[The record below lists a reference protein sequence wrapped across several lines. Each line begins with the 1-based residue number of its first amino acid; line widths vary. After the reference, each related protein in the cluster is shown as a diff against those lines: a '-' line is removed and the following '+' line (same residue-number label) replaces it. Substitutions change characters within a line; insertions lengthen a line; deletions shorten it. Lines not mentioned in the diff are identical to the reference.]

1 MTDRLERLRAQRQA
15 EPAPVPAPAPAHA
28 PPQQN
33 GTYELNAVGRGN
45 GAPDDFYGEISS
57 IQESITQFNANVR
70 RISDLHS
77 SSLSAVGDGAGQQNL
92 ALLDDQVTQTR
103 DLGNQIKKRIET
115 LKKQPI
121 PRGQEARR
129 NQTTVVAK
137 QFVTA
142 LQNYTKVEQE
152 YRKKQRERVQR
163 QLKIVKPDATQDE
176 VNAVLDGEGGDQIFA
191 NAVSSS
197 TRYGESRAAY
207 REVQDRHNDIKKI
220 ERTLGE
226 VAQLMNDMSVLVE
239 QQGEA
244 VEDIEQKAQEVE
256 HNTAQ
261 GLTQTEKAVKY
272 ARSARGKRVICFWL
286 TILLLLIIAAAVAGS
301 ICGQGKCK

>member
-1 MTDRLERLRAQRQA
+1 MPLTIQDLKLEILKLFAA
-15 EPAPVPAPAPAHA
+15 AP
-28 PPQQN
+28 QN
-33 GTYELNAVGRGN
+33 GAYEMSAVGGSN
-45 GAPDDFYGEISS
+45 GATDDFFGEISS

-77 SSLSAVGDGAGQQNL
+77 SSLNAVVEGSGQQTL

-103 DLGNQIKKRIET
+103 DLGNQIKKRIEA

-137 QFVTA
+137 KFVTA

-163 QLKIVKPDATQDE
+163 QLKIVKPDATEQE
-176 VNAVLDGEGGDQIFA
+176 VEAVLEGEGGDQIFA
-191 NAVSSS
+191 DALTNTS
-197 TRYGESRAAY
+197 RYGESRAAY
-207 REVQDRHNDIKKI
+207 REVQDRHNDLKKI

-244 VEDIEQKAQEVE
+244 IDDTEKTTKEVE
-256 HNTAQ
+256 HNTEQ
-261 GLTQTEKAVKY
+261 GLTQTDKAVKY

-286 TILLLLIIAAAVAGS
+286 TVLLLVIIAAAVAGS
-301 ICGQGKCK
+301 ICGQGKCH